1 MIIAQIV
8 TASAAAIALQ
18 VVLPSIW
25 GGFQLIGEDT
35 ALTSPSGAANA
46 VVLGSILLVLTT
58 TINCIGV
65 NWMSRINSI
74 GVTCEIVGVIA
85 LVLVFFTHAERGPQ
99 VVFDTGSAGA
109 DPGYI
114 GAWIVS
120 GLMAAY
126 VMVGFGSAGELAEE
140 TRNPR
145 RVAPRTIRL
154 ALSASALGG
163 GLMIVG
169 ALMAAPSL
177 TDGQL
182 ATQGLPYVIDSILT
196 SPWGKVLLIDVAIA
210 VFICTLAI
218 QTAASRLMFSMAR
231 GGRLPASAALA
242 KVNSRTGTP
251 IAPSVLIGVACVAI
265 LAVNVGNSAIFT
277 TLSSVCIVLIYLA
290 YMMVTVPL
298 LIQRLKGWPRGG
310 VQKDSDGEKL
320 FTLGRLGLPVNIAA
334 VLYGGLMVINLSWP
348 RAEIFDPT
356 GEFPILRW
364 AAPLTV
370 LAVIVVG
377 IACLPRGKAHP
388 KPVTIGA

>member
-1 MIIAQIV
+1 
-8 TASAAAIALQ
+8 
-18 VVLPSIW
+18 
-25 GGFQLIGEDT
+25 
-35 ALTSPSGAANA
+35 
-46 VVLGSILLVLTT
+46 
-58 TINCIGV
+58 
-65 NWMSRINSI
+65 
-74 GVTCEIVGVIA
+74 
-85 LVLVFFTHAERGPQ
+85 
-99 VVFDTGSAGA
+99 
-109 DPGYI
+109 
-114 GAWIVS
+114 
-120 GLMAAY
+120 
-126 VMVGFGSAGELAEE
+126 
-140 TRNPR
+140 
-145 RVAPRTIRL
+145 
-154 ALSASALGG
+154 
-163 GLMIVG
+163 
-169 ALMAAPSL
+169 MAAPNL

-231 GGRLPASAALA
+231 DGRLPASAALA

-251 IAPSVLIGVACVAI
+251 IAPSVLIGLACVAI

-298 LIQRLKGWPRGG
+298 LIQRLKGWPHGG
-310 VQKDSDGEKL
+310 IMHDADGEKL

-356 GEFPILRW
+356 GEFPLLRW

-377 IACLPRGKAHP
+377 IACLPHGKAHP